1 MKKLDKGTIEKL
13 LCDATLLEMRYVCG
27 ETEEPPFAPSEEFN
41 ERVAFILSGEY
52 KKRTPR
58 SPYKYIL
65 IAAVIA
71 AILLFTAACVITLDY
86 IINYKDN
93 EIVVIPEP
101 GEREHRDHIAD
112 YYTLS
117 YVPEGYEK
125 VEFSPTEYSA
135 YTLWMRG
142 EEALVFSQS
151 AFSDGSIFGFDND
164 VAYTKASC
172 GGYEIYYCVQHGYR
186 TLYWKNDGYLFFIS
200 LVEDIEMAEIETII
214 ERIRVVQ

>member
-13 LCDATLLEMRYVCG
+13 LCDATLLEMRCVCG
-27 ETEEPPFAPSEEFN
+27 ETEEPPFTPSEEFN
-41 ERVAFILSGEY
+41 ERVASILSGEY

-86 IINYKDN
+86 IIRYNEN
-93 EIVVIPEP
+93 EIVVIPQ
-101 GEREHRDHIAD
+101 GGHDHRDHIAD

-125 VEFSPTEYSA
+125 VEFSPTEYNA
-135 YTLWMRG
+135 YTIWMRG

-151 AFSDGSIFGFDND
+151 AFSED
-164 VAYTKASC
+164 K
-172 GGYEIYYCVQHGYR
+172 
-186 TLYWKNDGYLFFIS
+186 IS
-200 LVEDIEMAEIETII
+200 ETDM
-214 ERIRVVQ
+214 QG